1 MKLIITY
8 LAPMANGKA
17 ADWTKLLW
25 ISLLAH
31 LSGSKT
37 SGLLKLFSSLPV
49 VNIDNIN
56 TVPAGILYPLK
67 MTGSGRILV
76 KNGATG

>member
-1 MKLIITY
+1 
-8 LAPMANGKA
+8 MANGKA
-17 ADWTKLLW
+17 ADWTMLLL

-37 SGLLKLFSSLPV
+37 SGFLKLLSSLPV
-49 VNIDNIN
+49 VYIDNIS
-56 TVPAGILYPLK
+56 TVPAGIVYPLK

-76 KNGATG
+76 RNGATG